1 MKYHPNCFIKEL
13 WPEVESVELE
23 KVCSNILQYPNRI
36 IEIQGVDHS
45 YGELAEYLKSH
56 KWFTDTLINQYLHL
70 FQSQNRRED
79 NWICSSFEFEAMQR
93 THNREHL
100 IDKFCSFHKLL
111 IPVNFQNKHW
121 LCIELYPHCRRVNIY
136 DSLYDHNDFLFKV
149 LNEFWAS
156 VKSHKG
162 WKTDLKITWYNKTP
176 KQVDSSSCGLHCISN
191 IKSMHLGLPM
201 LEISDELEHIRRYII
216 YTILKNDLN
225 KNT

>member
-1 MKYHPNCFIKEL
+1 
-13 WPEVESVELE
+13 
-23 KVCSNILQYPNRI
+23 
-36 IEIQGVDHS
+36 
-45 YGELAEYLKSH
+45 
-56 KWFTDTLINQYLHL
+56 
-70 FQSQNRRED
+70 
-79 NWICSSFEFEAMQR
+79 MQR

-136 DSLYDHNDFLFKV
+136 DSLFDQNHFVENV

-162 WKTDLKITWYNKTP
+162 WKTDLKITWYKNTP
-176 KQVDSSSCGLHCISN
+176 KQIDSSSCGLHCISN

-201 LEISDELEHIRRYII
+201 LEINDELEHIRRYII
-216 YTILKNDLN
+216 YTILKKDLN
-225 KNT
+225 